1 MSINKTIISGN
12 LVRDA
17 EEKRTQSGMVIVT
30 FTVASN
36 ERRKN
41 NQTGEW
47 DDYPNYIDVTWF
59 GSRAE
64 KCKGYLVKGA
74 KVTVEGHLR
83 QERWEKDGQ
92 KRSKLG
98 VILDDIELPQ
108 RQGQYNPPQQQQARP
123 AQVPQFEEVQTSV
136 YDADIPF

>member
-12 LVRDA
+12 LTRDA
-17 EEKRTQSGMVIVT
+17 EVKRTSSGMAIVT
-30 FTVASN
+30 FCVAVN

-47 DDYPNYIDVTWF
+47 DDYPNYVDVTWF
-59 GSRAE
+59 GTRAE
-64 KCKGYLVKGA
+64 KCAGALVKGA

-92 KRSKLG
+92 KNNRLV
-98 VILDDIELPQ
+98 VILDEIELPP
-108 RQGQYNPPQQQQARP
+108 RTQGRFEPPEQP
-123 AQVPQFEEVQTSV
+123 TLYGS
-136 YDADIPF
+136 DIPF

>member
-1 MSINKTIISGN
+1 MSINKSIISGN

-83 QERWEKDGQ
+83 QERWEKDGL
-92 KRSKLG
+92 KREKLG
-98 VILDDIELPQ
+98 IILDDIELPQ
-108 RQGQYNPPQQQQARP
+108 RQYNPPQQARP

>member
-108 RQGQYNPPQQQQARP
+108 RQGQYNPPQQQARP
-123 AQVPQFEEVQTSV
+123 AQVPQFEEVPQTSV

>member
-1 MSINKTIISGN
+1 MSINKSIISGN

-64 KCKGYLVKGA
+64 KCAGYLVKGA

-108 RQGQYNPPQQQQARP
+108 RQGQYNPQQQARP